1 MSEIGSSR
9 KHGETG
15 EASVAHGPAVAVVI
29 TTYNHAHFLAE
40 AIASVEAQT
49 HPAAMVV
56 VVDDGSTDD
65 PARIVAQ
72 FPRVQLIRQD
82 NQGLAAAR
90 NTGLHAAEA
99 EYVTF
104 LDADDR
110 LLPDAISAGL
120 ACFAAAPGSAFVYG
134 AHRRIDQAGGPIG
147 GTRYEPTE
155 TNGYSGLLG
164 GNRIGMHATVLYR
177 CDALRAV
184 GGFDAVLR
192 RCEDY
197 DLYLRLARDSRVASH
212 PTLVA
217 EYRWHDMNMSH
228 DLRAMLRS
236 VLAVHGQ
243 QRAAAATHPETL
255 AAWRAGRRNWI
266 AHYGDA
272 AIAVARSGPGASR
285 AQRLAAVARVSP
297 RRALDLFAS
306 AARDRAAS
314 ALPFRLARWVPGH
327 YRAPPIGQVDF
338 GDFGR
343 PVPVSMDFGH
353 DRGLPI
359 DRHYVEGF
367 LARHAGDIQGRV
379 LEIGDDAYSRQF
391 GAARITQ
398 QDILHVHA
406 GNPRATLIGDLTSP
420 GVLPDAAFDCI
431 VLTQTLHLIY
441 DMPGAVARLWA
452 ALKPGG
458 ILLLTVPGISQIDR
472 GEWGENWFWSLT
484 PASLRRLAAERFGPA
499 QVTIEAHGNVLAAT
513 AFLQGLACSEVSAAK
528 LDIYDEAY
536 PVIVAARAIRAP
548 L

>member
-1 MSEIGSSR
+1 MPPSGPLASNGRNNGIPVSLSVFNGMSAMSEIGSSR
-9 KHGETG
+9 NHGEVG
-15 EASVAHGPAVAVVI
+15 VAHGPAVAVVI

-72 FPRVQLIRQD
+72 FPRVQLVRQD
-82 NQGLAAAR
+82 NQGLAATR
-90 NTGLHAAEA
+90 NTGLHEAEAEA

-120 ACFAAAPGSAFVYG
+120 ACFATFPGSAFVYG

-147 GTRYEPTE
+147 GTRYEPVE

-197 DLYLRLARDSRVASH
+197 DLYLRLARSSRIASH

-236 VLAVHGQ
+236 VLAVHGR
-243 QRAAAATHPETL
+243 QRTAAATHPETL
-255 AAWRAGRRNWI
+255 AAWQAGRRNWI
-266 AHYGDA
+266 SYYEDVAMT
-272 AIAVARSGPGASR
+272 VARSGSGASR

-297 RRALDLFAS
+297 RRALDLVAS
-306 AARDRAAS
+306 AARDRAAA
-314 ALPFRLARWVPGH
+314 ALPFRLARWLPG
-327 YRAPPIGQVDF
+327 YQRLPPIGQVNF

-343 PVPVSMDFGH
+343 PGPNQH
-353 DRGLPI
+353 
-359 DRHYVEGF
+359 GF
-367 LARHAGDIQGRV
+367 R
-379 LEIGDDAYSRQF
+379 
-391 GAARITQ
+391 
-398 QDILHVHA
+398 
-406 GNPRATLIGDLTSP
+406 P
-420 GVLPDAAFDCI
+420 
-431 VLTQTLHLIY
+431 
-441 DMPGAVARLWA
+441 
-452 ALKPGG
+452 
-458 ILLLTVPGISQIDR
+458 
-472 GEWGENWFWSLT
+472 
-484 PASLRRLAAERFGPA
+484 
-499 QVTIEAHGNVLAAT
+499 
-513 AFLQGLACSEVSAAK
+513 
-528 LDIYDEAY
+528 
-536 PVIVAARAIRAP
+536 
-548 L
+548 